1 MQRVIW
7 ATVLAFAIAM
17 VLGPVVIPWLKKM
30 KFGQTIY
37 ELGLESHKV
46 KQGTPTMGGIIFAV
60 PMIIVPI
67 LFSTADQRWSFLPMA
82 LVSTLGFGL
91 VGFVDDY
98 IKVSKKR
105 SLGLTPMQKIV
116 PQVVISLVL
125 AIWAYCTPQIGSA
138 LIVPFTDKT
147 WDLGLFYIPVMMF
160 VLVGTVN
167 SANLLDGVDG
177 LLSGC
182 SLIDFATMALVCV
195 ALGAANPENA
205 GNMTNMMVFCGAAA
219 GAGVSLALGGDF
231 MICAD
236 NAKFILAFVNLGLV
250 PDTGATYLL
259 SKSIGTAR
267 TMELAATGRPMS
279 AEEAKA
285 LGLAYKVTTVEELDE
300 VTLAFARKLAA
311 GPLISYK
318 NIKKQLYDAN
328 YADYKKWLSETEVP
342 TQHECSASM
351 DFQEGCKAFMEK
363 RKATFEGR

>member
-7 ATVLAFAIAM
+7 ATVLAFAVAM

-46 KQGTPTMGGIIFAV
+46 KQGTPTMGGVIFAV
-60 PMIIVPI
+60 PMLIVPI
-67 LFSTADQRWSFLPMA
+67 LFSVADQRWSFLPMA

-147 WDLGLFYIPVMMF
+147 WDLGIFYIPVTMF

-182 SLIDFATMALVCV
+182 SLIDFAAMALVCV
-195 ALGAANPENA
+195 ALGSANPENA

-219 GAGVSLALGGDF
+219 GGILGFLRFNTYPANVFMGDVGSFTIGGALVAVAMVTRTALLLPIIALAMLVSSLSDIIQVGYF
-231 MICAD
+231 
-236 NAKFILAFVNLGLV
+236 KYTKKK
-250 PDTGATYLL
+250 TGAGKRVFRMAPLHHHFEKGGMPETRIVAMYMSITALL
-259 SKSIGTAR
+259 CLIAL
-267 TMELAATGRPMS
+267 TM
-279 AEEAKA
+279 
-285 LGLAYKVTTVEELDE
+285 
-300 VTLAFARKLAA
+300 F
-311 GPLISYK
+311 
-318 NIKKQLYDAN
+318 
-328 YADYKKWLSETEVP
+328 
-342 TQHECSASM
+342 
-351 DFQEGCKAFMEK
+351 F
-363 RKATFEGR
+363 

>member
-82 LVSTLGFGL
+82 LASTLGFGL

-147 WDLGLFYIPVMMF
+147 WDLGIFYIPVMMF

-182 SLIDFATMALVCV
+182 SLIDFAAMALVCV
-195 ALGAANPENA
+195 ALGSANPENA

-219 GAGVSLALGGDF
+219 GGILGFLRFNTYPANVFMGDVGSFTIGGALVAVAMVTRTALLLPIIALAMLVSSLSDIIQVGYF
-231 MICAD
+231 
-236 NAKFILAFVNLGLV
+236 KYTKKK
-250 PDTGATYLL
+250 TGAGKRVFRMAPLHHHFEKGGMPETRIVSMYMSVTALL
-259 SKSIGTAR
+259 CLIAL
-267 TMELAATGRPMS
+267 TM
-279 AEEAKA
+279 
-285 LGLAYKVTTVEELDE
+285 
-300 VTLAFARKLAA
+300 F
-311 GPLISYK
+311 
-318 NIKKQLYDAN
+318 
-328 YADYKKWLSETEVP
+328 
-342 TQHECSASM
+342 
-351 DFQEGCKAFMEK
+351 F
-363 RKATFEGR
+363 